1 RGKRIRKRNISQIR
15 LPPFVCHGTSCHI
28 PHYVFGFIM
37 KQNRTVCLNGPARH
51 ARSRIDCST
60 YTPFLAEFR
69 SNSLRATWPLLLIL
83 TAAFL
88 FGGCRPK
95 PPEHGTEWVIQA
107 QGTEGQGV
115 DEKLTGQIARN
126 LERRLEGYGLRQFA
140 VRPTTT
146 NSIVIQIPA
155 LPEE

>member
-1 RGKRIRKRNISQIR
+1 
-15 LPPFVCHGTSCHI
+15 
-28 PHYVFGFIM
+28 
-37 KQNRTVCLNGPARH
+37 
-51 ARSRIDCST
+51 
-60 YTPFLAEFR
+60 PFLAEFR

-155 LPEE
+155 LPEEKRDALRRYIQRRALLEFRLVHQWSDELLAQGETPPGYEIQTCRRKSANDTVSV